1 MKWEAQLTVYNLG
14 DGPCYRCLF
23 PECPKSNQVLSCA
36 GAGVIGMIP
45 GIIGQMQALE
55 CFKFLTGAGELLH
68 KRMYIFN
75 GLSASHKVAKIRGR
89 VE

>member
-1 MKWEAQLTVYNLG
+1 
-14 DGPCYRCLF
+14 
-23 PECPKSNQVLSCA
+23 
-36 GAGVIGMIP
+36 MIP

-55 CFKFLTGAGELLH
+55 CFKYLTGAGELLH